1 MKVNLADIR
10 IDGGTQGRVS
20 INTDTV
26 MEYAEAMTGGQVLP
40 PVLVF
45 FDGAAYWLADGFHR
59 LHAQRKIGAVSIE
72 AEVVTGTLLDAKLH
86 AYAANQSHGLRR
98 SNEDKRK
105 AVLGMLADFGA
116 WSDNK
121 IAKHVGV
128 HQTTVSAHRASLM
141 ESISDAPT
149 ERTYI
154 TKHGTE
160 AVMNTA
166 GIGRAAPVPVPM
178 PLRQSQQE
186 AEREAED
193 FGPSAEE
200 DAYLAERA
208 DAFLHEL
215 HVLLEADP
223 ELAAVVEKWKQ
234 DRAMLDTLQLRIHGL
249 RNENAELVRT
259 VKYWRKQAEKA
270 AA

>member
-26 MEYAEAMTGGQVLP
+26 GEYAEAMTGGQVLP

-45 FDGAAYWLADGFHR
+45 FDGVAYWLADGFHR

-72 AEVVTGTLLDAKLH
+72 AEVVNGTLLDAKLH

-128 HQTTVSAHRASLM
+128 SHPFVGSLRSSLVTVTSEKPA
-141 ESISDAPT
+141 
-149 ERTYI
+149 ERTYT
-154 TKHGTE
+154 TKHGNE
-160 AVMNTA
+160 AVMKTA
-166 GIGRAAPVPVPM
+166 GIGRAAPAPVPM
-178 PLRQSQQE
+178 PARQQQQE
-186 AEREAED
+186 AEHEAED
-193 FGPSAEE
+193 AGPSAEE

-208 DAFLHEL
+208 QQSASEL
-215 HVLLEADP
+215 HVLLDANEP
-223 ELAAVVEKWKQ
+223 LKLATEKWQ
-234 DRAMLDTLQLRIHGL
+234 QAQSMVDTLQLRIHGL

-259 VKYWRKQAEKA
+259 VKYWRRQAEKA